1 MWRWFDPLDEKQI
14 MAALVET
21 VNSSTRSPAL
31 SPLAYIK
38 YPWRELCPDV
48 TPDGELSFDLA
59 FWGWEYKHRGPR
71 KPPGYVNPA
80 AIQTALNAAL
90 PDTCA
95 VTAVE
100 DRKTH
105 IKIILEV
112 LP

>member
-1 MWRWFDPLDEKQI
+1 
-14 MAALVET
+14 MAALVEAL
-21 VNSSTRSPAL
+21 NSSTRPPAL

-38 YPWRELCPDV
+38 YPSRELYPTV
-48 TPDGELSFDLA
+48 TPDGAMSFDLA

-71 KPPGYVNPA
+71 KPPKFVNPV